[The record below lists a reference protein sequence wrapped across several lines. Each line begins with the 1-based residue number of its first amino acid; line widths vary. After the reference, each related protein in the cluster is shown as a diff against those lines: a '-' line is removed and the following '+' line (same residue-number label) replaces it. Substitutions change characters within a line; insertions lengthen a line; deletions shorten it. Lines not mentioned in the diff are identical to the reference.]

1 MEQFMGN
8 AQITALAAS
17 GVILAASLLLTWTL
31 AAMLRRLAGRHQAY
45 SNPLGPVDPLA
56 EMQHSHLEALS
67 ASIQLPTLPL
77 MLFGGYAALILWKP
91 LYHDPAAVAV
101 LAVGGFGAMVI
112 QFMRL
117 LRTSRCFSLAGLAAG
132 NLRFTEQALM
142 PLYQQGYLLF
152 HHVTVTGEVIDHL
165 VVGAKGIF
173 VIEVFTPRV
182 LTGRDKA
189 KGSTATYDG
198 RAIVYDDQTDY
209 ETISQAQRKAERI
222 SEWLS
227 GFLSEPVAA
236 RAIIA
241 MPGWTIKRTS
251 PEGISVVNPGQFGSL
266 FAHVQA
272 RPLEA
277 LDIQI
282 IADRLQ
288 EALRAGNAL
297 EGENPPQDRMVDDA
311 GRAAL
316 AGD

>member
-1 MEQFMGN
+1 
-8 AQITALAAS
+8 
-17 GVILAASLLLTWTL
+17 
-31 AAMLRRLAGRHQAY
+31 
-45 SNPLGPVDPLA
+45 
-56 EMQHSHLEALS
+56 
-67 ASIQLPTLPL
+67 
-77 MLFGGYAALILWKP
+77 
-91 LYHDPAAVAV
+91 
-101 LAVGGFGAMVI
+101 
-112 QFMRL
+112 
-117 LRTSRCFSLAGLAAG
+117 
-132 NLRFTEQALM
+132 
-142 PLYQQGYLLF
+142 
-152 HHVTVTGEVIDHL
+152 
-165 VVGAKGIF
+165 
-173 VIEVFTPRV
+173 
-182 LTGRDKA
+182 
-189 KGSTATYDG
+189 
-198 RAIVYDDQTDY
+198 
-209 ETISQAQRKAERI
+209 ISQAQRKAERI

-282 IADRLQ
+282 IAARLQ